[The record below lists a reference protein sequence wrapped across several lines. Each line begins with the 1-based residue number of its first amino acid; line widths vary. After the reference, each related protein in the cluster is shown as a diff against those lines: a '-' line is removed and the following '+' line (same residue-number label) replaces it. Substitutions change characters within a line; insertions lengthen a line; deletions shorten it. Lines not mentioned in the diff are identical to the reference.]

1 MIMLYNIL
9 KHNIEI
15 EHDVSTK
22 ILNFINNIPYVEVM
36 YNTLKVR
43 ELFDGIIFRYEPLRF

>member
-1 MIMLYNIL
+1 MLYNIL

-22 ILNFINNIPYVEVM
+22 ILNFINNVAYVEVM
-36 YNTLKVR
+36 DNTLKVR
-43 ELFDGIIFRYEPLRF
+43 ELFDRIIFRYEPLRF

>member
-1 MIMLYNIL
+1 MLYNIL

-22 ILNFINNIPYVEVM
+22 ILNFIIDIAYDEIMN
-36 YNTLKVR
+36 NTLKVR
-43 ELFDGIIFRYEPLRF
+43 RLFDGTIFKYEPLRS

>member
-1 MIMLYNIL
+1 MLYNIL

-22 ILNFINNIPYVEVM
+22 ILNFIDNIAHVEIM
-36 YNTLKVR
+36 NNTLKVR
-43 ELFDGIIFRYEPLRF
+43 GLFDGIIFKYEPLRF

>member
-9 KHNIEI
+9 QHNIEI

-22 ILNFINNIPYVEVM
+22 IWNFINIIAYVEIM

-43 ELFDGIIFRYEPLRF
+43 GLFDGIIFKYESLRF

>member
-1 MIMLYNIL
+1 MLYNIL

-22 ILNFINNIPYVEVM
+22 ILNFINNIAYVEVM

>member
-1 MIMLYNIL
+1 MLYNIL
-9 KHNIEI
+9 QHNIEI

-22 ILNFINNIPYVEVM
+22 IWNFINIIAYVEIM

-43 ELFDGIIFRYEPLRF
+43 GLFDGIIFKYESLRF